1 MDHEL
6 ARVVVAHDP
15 EAEGADDRDQLVGGR
30 RVDDV
35 QVAQRVDAGAAARVG
50 SGRARAGE
58 GGEGRGRGDQ
68 GDPAGGGV
76 GEGGRAGGG
85 EVGAGPGV
93 GEAGRVEG
101 RAGRAEAAVGVV
113 ERVVGRG
120 RDQVDAEPAQL
131 VRDRGRAPVPGQRA
145 LGGAEDAVVVEVVQR
160 DLQVRVGHVGG
171 AQDLDGGQDVRV
183 AAGRDAGVHDHVA
196 GEREAVGAAHGV
208 GPGAGVIGGGGG
220 GAGSVRDDHD
230 FDLWLAGQAAR
241 RAFSR
246 SPRAS
251 RPMP

>member
-6 ARVVVAHDP
+6 ARVVVPHDP
-15 EAEGADDRDQLVGGR
+15 EAEGADDRDQLVGPR

-35 QVAQRVDAGAAARVG
+35 QVPQRVDAGAARRVG
-50 SGRARAGE
+50 SRRARPGE

-101 RAGRAEAAVGVV
+101 RAGRSEAAVGVV

-131 VRDRGRAPVPGQRA
+131 VRDRGRAPVPGERA
-145 LGGAEDAVVVEVVQR
+145 LGGAEDAGVVEVVQR
-160 DLQVRVGHVGG
+160 YLQVRVGHVGG
-171 AQDLDGGQDVRV
+171 AQDLDGGQDVRI

-196 GEREAVGAAHGV
+196 GERKAVDAAHRVRPRG
-208 GPGAGVIGGGGG
+208 GPSAGRRGRRGRCRSSSA
-220 GAGSVRDDHD
+220 AG
-230 FDLWLAGQAAR
+230 
-241 RAFSR
+241 
-246 SPRAS
+246 
-251 RPMP
+251 